1 MEGLIV
7 NCYEDVQRGD
17 AKGRLVFTE
26 KQLAFYTTTTS
37 SSSSTSRSDF
47 TVPWNKIAKHYYY
60 TSADKPMLKLVN
72 HQEKALR
79 FTMGSAEDLERV
91 KRDVKD
97 RLQIART
104 TATTTSRSTTTTTST
119 TATSSSDRQAAEA
132 AKAVVNA
139 NANAIAHLYSNN
151 TLLNNSNNAM
161 DPSSLNHFQSLML
174 PSKLGVGSVV
184 MASVIKA
191 KGDLVGLILGHSQQ
205 DRHQRLCIV
214 KIARSSL
221 FQDTALQVGMELLF
235 INDQSCQNM
244 EATQAA
250 NLIQQASGRL
260 VVVARVVPKR
270 GIREA
275 PMGASIAVQQRSVK
289 IQLGML

>member
-1 MEGLIV
+1 
-7 NCYEDVQRGD
+7 
-17 AKGRLVFTE
+17 
-26 KQLAFYTTTTS
+26 
-37 SSSSTSRSDF
+37 
-47 TVPWNKIAKHYYY
+47 VPWNKIAKHYYY

-91 KRDVKD
+91 KIDVKD
-97 RLQIART
+97 RLQAART
-104 TATTTSRSTTTTTST
+104 TNTASSRSTNATTTTKNN
-119 TATSSSDRQAAEA
+119 RQGMDEA
-132 AKAVVNA
+132 NAVNA
-139 NANAIAHLYSNN
+139 NANANANLYSSS
-151 TLLNNSNNAM
+151 NSNNSSSDNNTT
-161 DPSSLNHFQSLML
+161 DPSSLNHLQRLML

-184 MASVIKA
+184 MASVVKA

-214 KIARSSL
+214 KIVRSSL
-221 FQDTALQVGMELLF
+221 FKDTALQVGMELLF
-235 INDQSCQNM
+235 INDQNCQNM

-250 NLIQQASGRL
+250 NLIRQASGRL
-260 VVVARVVPKR
+260 AVVARVVPKR

-275 PMGASIAVQQRSVK
+275 PIEASIAIQQRSVK